1 MADSEGGIKQRSPD
15 SAAKEAWE
23 EAGVLGQV
31 DAKKIG
37 TYEYYKR
44 GETLTGLRFYCQ

>member
-1 MADSEGGIKQRSPD
+1 MGSPD

-44 GETLTGLRFYCQ
+44 GDTPG